1 VKNKGKLNILLYI
14 FIGLIIISKNTRGS
28 QIRINLFESDKAV
41 YYNNEKVEINAIW
54 ELNYNPITEHAYIQ
68 IQLFDIY
75 DKNIWNS
82 STYDEIGV
90 FEENW
95 TITIQDLNISFNNYS
110 NIIFIK
116 FLHCIYYPIG
126 PILSY
131 MDTITIEIFKR
142 EIECELI
149 GFTSILNYGQQF
161 SFDAIFSDKINDSV
175 LPDLHILFL
184 VKSNSMIFYQGNFTT
199 NQSGVILVNNSIIPL
214 LTIGTYSFI
223 FSIEDHY
230 LYNNSMFYYEIV
242 VQKIP
247 ILVDI
252 NEFENVLKNNEIIEM
267 EVSYYYFDYLNASY
281 EPLKNSQI
289 EIVVFNEGKVLYR
302 NKFITNNSGILEVKI
317 PLETLGLPEKRRELL
332 VNLLYNGTDFL
343 SNNTLT
349 LNVEITPSS
358 IFGTMNS
365 IQFTTIIFL
374 TLLSTFLIAFTLMT
388 FNRRR
393 SKYKSLSE
401 ISFKY

>member
-1 VKNKGKLNILLYI
+1 M
-14 FIGLIIISKNTRGS
+14 SKNTRGS
-28 QIRINLFESDKAV
+28 LIRINLFECDKTV
-41 YYNNEKVEINAIW
+41 YYNDDKIEIHAIW
-54 ELNYNPITEHAYIQ
+54 ELTYNPVTEHAYIQ

-75 DKNIWNS
+75 DNNIWNS

-95 TITIQDLNISFNNYS
+95 TIAIQDLNISFNNYS

-131 MDTITIEIFKR
+131 MDTIAIEIFKR
-142 EIECELI
+142 EIECELS
-149 GFTSILNYGQQF
+149 GFTTTLNYGQNF
-161 SFDAIFSDKINDSV
+161 TFDAIFSDKINDSV
-175 LPDLHILFL
+175 LTDLRVLVQ
-184 VKSNSMIFYQGNFTT
+184 VKSNNVTFYQDNFTT
-199 NQSGVILVNNSIIPL
+199 NQSGAILVNDSIIPFL
-214 LTIGTYSFI
+214 NIGTYRII
-223 FSIEDHY
+223 FSIGDHY
-230 LYNNSMFYYEIV
+230 LYNNSMFYYEIE

-247 ILVDI
+247 ILVEI
-252 NEFENVLKNNEIIEM
+252 NKFESALKNNEIFEM
-267 EVSYYYFDYLNASY
+267 EVLYYYFDFINARY

-289 EIVVFNEGKVLYR
+289 EVVVYNEGKVSYR
-302 NKFITNNSGILEVKI
+302 NEFTTNDSGILGINI
-317 PLETLGLPEKRRELL
+317 PLETLNLPEKRRELS
-332 VNLLYNGTDFL
+332 VNLLYNGTDLL

-358 IFGTMNS
+358 IFGTINS
-365 IQFTTIIFL
+365 MQFTTIIIL
-374 TLLSTFLIAFTLMT
+374 ALLSTFLIAFTLMT

-393 SKYKSLSE
+393 SKFKTLSE